1 MEEESNVA
9 LVVNL
14 PEEAASSDQ
23 TTMLTPTELHRGIK
37 PEPTMY
43 CWIYI
48 EVGSEVPKNPKQ
60 SIMT

>member
-23 TTMLTPTELHRGIK
+23 TTMLTPTELHRGIVLPCLAQQVK
-37 PEPTMY
+37 ERTPE
-43 CWIYI
+43 CKH
-48 EVGSEVPKNPKQ
+48 ER
-60 SIMT
+60 